1 MTEELDR
8 LEGAFYRLQDQYA
21 ALRQDIEKTIA
32 ALQEEIEEEGE

>member
-8 LEGAFYRLQDQYA
+8 LEGAFDRLQDQYA

-32 ALQEEIEEEGE
+32 ALQGMIEEEE